1 MRLLPR
7 YLPFL
12 QWLGSYRRADATGDL
27 LAAVIVTLLLIPQSL
42 AYAMLAGLPP
52 QYGLYASIA
61 PLAVY
66 GLLGTSRTLSVG
78 PVAVVA
84 LLTASA
90 LQPLAPAGSAAY
102 VNLALT
108 LALMVGA
115 ISLVLGL
122 LRGGFIASLLSH
134 PVVSGFVTGSS
145 LLIILSQ
152 LKHLLGVRAAEGHL
166 PWQGAWKLVLAAGD
180 TNLVTLGLG
189 VGALALLVLMRAPL
203 RRLLQRW
210 GVKPTAALMISRLGP
225 AVLVALALALSAL
238 LSLHGRFGVSV
249 VGAFAQGLP
258 GLTVPELAWADVG
271 ALLPAALVIVLV
283 GYVESVSVGRSLGAR
298 KRQAIDP
305 SQELVA
311 LGAANIASAMTGG
324 FPVTGGFS
332 RSVVNDDAGARTGL
346 ASIVT
351 AGLIALAALFAA
363 PWFALLPHVVLA
375 ATVIVAVSP
384 LVNVQE
390 LRSLWRRDRADGALA
405 GLTIVAV
412 LAFGVEVGVG
422 AGVALSLLQLLWR
435 AARPHMAV
443 LGRVGET
450 EHFRNVLRHPVT
462 TTPGLLLLRV
472 DESLFFANIRG
483 IEDRLLALLA
493 QDPAVRNVVLV
504 CSGVN
509 AIDSSAEH
517 SLDML
522 VPRLAAAG
530 VTVHLAEVKGPVMDR
545 LVASG
550 FVGRFAPG
558 RIFLSTHEAVLALQG
573 EPANRQSAQ
582 AA

>member
-1 MRLLPR
+1 MRLVQR
-7 YLPFL
+7 TLPFL
-12 QWLGSYRRADATGDL
+12 GWLGAYRRADAAGDMV
-27 LAAVIVTLLLIPQSL
+27 AAVIVTLLLIPQSL

-78 PVAVVA
+78 PVAVVS
-84 LLTASA
+84 LLTATA
-90 LQPLAPAGSAAY
+90 LQPLAAAGSAEY
-102 VNLALT
+102 LNLALT

-152 LKHLLGVRAAEGHL
+152 LKHLLGVRSAEGHW
-166 PWQGAWKLVLAAGD
+166 PWESAWNLVQSAGG
-180 TNLVTLGLG
+180 TNLVTLGI
-189 VGALALLVLMRAPL
+189 GAASVALLVLMRAPL
-203 RRLLQRW
+203 RGLLARLGLS
-210 GVKPTAALMISRLGP
+210 PAAALMLSRLGP
-225 AVLVALALALSAL
+225 AILVGTSLAASAMF
-238 LSLHGRFGVSV
+238 SLDTRFGVAV

-258 GLTVPELAWADVG
+258 GLTVPSLALGDLG
-271 ALLPAALVIVLV
+271 TLLPAALVIVLV

-311 LGAANIASAMTGG
+311 LGAANIAGAMTGG

-346 ASIVT
+346 ASIMT

-363 PWFALLPHVVLA
+363 PWFAMLPNVILA

-384 LVNVQE
+384 LVNVGE
-390 LRSLWRRDRADGALA
+390 LRKLWRRDRADGALM
-405 GLTIVAV
+405 GLTILAV
-412 LAFGVEVGVG
+412 LGLGVEMGVG
-422 AGVALSLLQLLWR
+422 AGVALSLMQLLWR

-450 EHFRNVLRHPVT
+450 EHFRNVLRHQVT
-462 TTPGLLLLRV
+462 TYPGLLLLRV

-483 IEDRLLALLA
+483 IEDRLLAILA
-493 QDPAVRNVVLV
+493 EQPAVRHVVLV

-509 AIDSSAEH
+509 GVDSSAEH
-517 SLDML
+517 SLEML
-522 VPRLAAAG
+522 LPRLASAG

-545 LVASG
+545 LAASG
-550 FVGRFAPG
+550 FVSAMAPG
-558 RIFLSTHEAVLALQG
+558 RVFLSTHQAVLALQG
-573 EPANRQSAQ
+573 EPGPRVAAN